1 MRGARAAPR
10 RSAPRARIERRHQCE
25 RSGLR
30 RYRPGPGGFP
40 TSPDRRVTG
49 DPADA
54 EHRRPVGSSP
64 HGPTNAKR
72 ARPSRATESVER
84 IPAHVWWVSAVVIV
98 AGMTSILDTTIVNVV
113 LATLGRDLH
122 TTIVG
127 SSPFIVRATRMG
139 LPVPTESPVRCSPR
153 RAVDSWSPEISSTV
167 RVGGGLCGH
176 VDPSVLTGRS
186 CASLRPWTRSRFA
199 AASEV
204 VGPVR
209 RRRSG

>member
-1 MRGARAAPR
+1 M
-10 RSAPRARIERRHQCE
+10 
-25 RSGLR
+25 
-30 RYRPGPGGFP
+30 
-40 TSPDRRVTG
+40 
-49 DPADA
+49 
-54 EHRRPVGSSP
+54 GSSA

-84 IPAHVWWVSAVVIV
+84 IPAHVWWVSAMVIV

-122 TTIVG
+122 TTIAG

-167 RVGGGLCGH
+167 RVGG
-176 VDPSVLTGRS
+176 
-186 CASLRPWTRSRFA
+186 
-199 AASEV
+199 
-204 VGPVR
+204 PVR
-209 RRRSG
+209 ACRPVRW